1 MDGGA
6 VAAALD
12 DRHLPGLHF
21 ESKSFIPVGGP
32 HSGERSSGVSIRVTD
47 RFVVRSMR
55 LGLEIAEILEK
66 LYPKDFDTDKL
77 VGLLGNAETVRQIK
91 DGVRPEEI
99 VSSWSDALR
108 SFDQVR
114 RKYYLYK

>member
-1 MDGGA
+1 MKREVDLRFCDGSA
-6 VAAALD
+6 
-12 DRHLPGLHF
+12 REWF
-21 ESKSFIPVGGP
+21 EL
-32 HSGERSSGVSIRVTD
+32 R
-47 RFVVRSMR
+47 
-55 LGLEIAEILEK
+55 AEILQK

-91 DGVRPEEI
+91 DGVSPDEI

>member
-1 MDGGA
+1 M
-6 VAAALD
+6 
-12 DRHLPGLHF
+12 
-21 ESKSFIPVGGP
+21 
-32 HSGERSSGVSIRVTD
+32 SIRVTD

-55 LGLEIAEILEK
+55 LGLEIAEILQK

-91 DGVRPEEI
+91 DGVSPDEI